1 MKIGASAGQQ
11 LSFTKTQDVFIQNI
25 CSAMSVNLF
34 YHVLDSSVNKPLIQ
48 AEAVQHSTCLPSSS
62 QMSDSLISALYYT
75 TLPVLG
81 HVQKTHQFRCSLTL
95 KWSQD
100 TLVYTSTGIMAKLK
114 DAGMSIDLGRQDWT
128 PTGWVHVTF
137 LCVSSF
143 ISCTEPIHVKG
154 HSSPTT
160 IAQWRCWRFKKDR
173 TVRGHD
179 FFYSWARSFWW
190 QGKVTQMYWHSPF
203 KNVIK

>member
-62 QMSDSLISALYYT
+62 QMSDSLISALYFT

-137 LCVSSF
+137 LCVWAHSYHALSQFMWKDTRHRLQLLNDGADVLKRTGLSEDMTSF
-143 ISCTEPIHVKG
+143 TAEHAAFDDKERLPRCID
-154 HSSPTT
+154 
-160 IAQWRCWRFKKDR
+160 IALSK
-173 TVRGHD
+173 
-179 FFYSWARSFWW
+179 
-190 QGKVTQMYWHSPF
+190 M
-203 KNVIK
+203 